1 MRKSV
6 GLVMLAAILVLA
18 TATTV
23 FAGLTWCMTDPNIQ
37 LPGNGGVVHLQVGVP
52 DEYRDAGF
60 TLDVWAPAG
69 SQVVGQSGKVEL
81 TVVLHEGP
89 DNQLTA
95 SVDAGFPVLLA
106 AKYRDQQMDSYVFE
120 DGSGTATWSW

>member
-6 GLVMLAAILVLA
+6 VLSVLVGILVLA

-23 FAGLTWCMTDPNIQ
+23 FAGFTWCMSDPNVK

-52 DEYRDAGF
+52 DEYRWTGF

-69 SQVVGQSGKVEL
+69 SRVVGNSGNVEM
-81 TVVLHEGP
+81 TVILHEGP

-95 SVDAGFPVLLA
+95 VTDAGFPVLLSV
-106 AKYRDQQMDSYVFE
+106 KYRGEQMDSYVFE
-120 DGSGTATWSW
+120 DGSGTATWTW